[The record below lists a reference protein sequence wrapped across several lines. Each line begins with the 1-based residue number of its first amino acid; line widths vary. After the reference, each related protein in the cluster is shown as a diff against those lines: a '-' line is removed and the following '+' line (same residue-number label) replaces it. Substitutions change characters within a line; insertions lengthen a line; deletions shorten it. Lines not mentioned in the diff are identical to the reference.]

1 MDAFLE
7 DGGNTYEAEI
17 DSTPNIEFQLDR
29 FHANEPMRNK
39 CIPVECLFGSAKIRE
54 WITAIYK
61 ARIDIPILLNGVP
74 GCGKL
79 SLLLGLI
86 TLAPVYCPE
95 FPLKNDKPDKPDNRR
110 INNIIYLK
118 SLDREYPKLL
128 SYENL
133 FMLNI
138 KTLCSNTEII
148 TYLKY
153 IFKLSRSRSI
163 DAAKKIFI
171 LAHIECC
178 TNEQQRYIGLMMDKI
193 NDLTCYILT
202 TTKIN
207 GINRKITASCA
218 CMNYGRLDK
227 TTFCNIFTT
236 NYKNVLDKQFLL
248 IPYLEKY
255 YQLYLDNN
263 YNLGNTIAQ
272 IKYLLCNGN
281 PLPDKIQTSSDG
293 NDSSGGIIEIIARN
307 FIKKRMKLATVNTA
321 LDIRRNIYTLL
332 SINIDLLN
340 FCKIIIRQLMT
351 SKLNNKIKGLIL
363 EQGGIL
369 SRDIIHVN
377 KDIVAVETFIYALIN
392 IIYSGGVA
400 V

>member
-29 FHANEPMRNK
+29 FHINEPMHNK
-39 CIPVECLFGSAKIRE
+39 CIPPECLFGSSKIRE

-61 ARIDIPILLNGVP
+61 AGIDIPILLNGVP
-74 GCGKL
+74 GSGKL

-95 FPLKNDKPDKPDNRR
+95 FPQKNDTTDNRR

-133 FMLNI
+133 FLVNI
-138 KTLCSNTEII
+138 KTLASNTEII

-153 IFKLSRSRSI
+153 IYKLSRTRSI

-171 LAHIECC
+171 ITHIEYC

-193 NDLTCYILT
+193 NDLTAYILT
-202 TTKIN
+202 TTKLN

-227 TTFCNIFTT
+227 PTFCDIFTA

-248 IPYLEKY
+248 AHYMEKY
-255 YQLYLDNN
+255 YQLYMDNG
-263 YNLGNTIAQ
+263 YNLGNTISQ

-281 PLPDKIQTSSDG
+281 PLPDQIRSNSSG
-293 NDSSGGIIEIIARN
+293 NDSSVGIIDIIARN
-307 FIKKRMKLATVNTA
+307 FIKKRMKLAAVGTA
-321 LDIRRNIYTLL
+321 LDIRRTLYTLL

-340 FCKIIIRQLMT
+340 FCKVIIRQLMA

-369 SRDIIHVN
+369 SRGMISVN